1 MSRYGLKADNDMLTG
16 DRYAWAGSAFYLG
29 YLLWCFPAGSI
40 LQKFPIAKTMMA
52 FQITWGLVLIGTG
65 FANSFKTFVALRVLL
80 GALEAPIVP
89 GNFLIMGMWYTR
101 QEQPLRTGLFYTGL
115 SSMITGPLG
124 YV

>member
-1 MSRYGLKADNDMLTG
+1 MNIGNRYS
-16 DRYAWAGSAFYLG
+16 WAASAFYFG
-29 YLLWCFPAGSI
+29 YLFWCFPSGSL
-40 LQKFPIAKTMMA
+40 LQRYPVAKTMA
-52 FQITWGLVLIGTG
+52 GFQILWGIVLIGTG
-65 FANSFKTFVALRVLL
+65 FANSFPAFVALRVLL
-80 GALEAPIVP
+80 GALEAPIAP